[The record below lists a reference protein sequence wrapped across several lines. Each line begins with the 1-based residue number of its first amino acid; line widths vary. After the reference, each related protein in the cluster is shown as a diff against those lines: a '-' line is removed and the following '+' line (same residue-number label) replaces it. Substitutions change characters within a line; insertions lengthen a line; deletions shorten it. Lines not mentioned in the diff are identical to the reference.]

1 MSLTIVRDVSNNKN
15 VHLQVDGSNQLSV
28 KDATAQSSL
37 SSIQSAVEG
46 TLAVSVAS
54 MPLPSGA
61 ATSALQSTGN
71 SSLATIA
78 GAVSGSE
85 IQCDVITAALPS
97 GAATSALQSTGNTSL
112 STLAGC
118 VDSGGSRVD
127 VNIASD
133 SLSLAT
139 AALQTTG
146 NTDLAAIKTALQGT
160 LTVSSAGSTPSRSS
174 GSLASSLSVTNG
186 TFSSSVDVQNQRSV
200 AVYGNSSNSGLEIA
214 VHVSDDNSNFY
225 EAANLAI
232 FASGSSGDF
241 YHKWD
246 QCARYFKIEYKATA
260 NVTARYTLLD

>member
-28 KDATAQSSL
+28 KDATSQSTL

-46 TLAVSVAS
+46 TLAVSAVS

-61 ATSALQSTGN
+61 ATAALQSTGN
-71 SSLATIA
+71 TDLATIA

-97 GAATSALQSTGNTSL
+97 GASTSALQTSGNTSL

-118 VDSGGSRVD
+118 VDSAGSRVD

-133 SLSLAT
+133 SVSLAT
-139 AALQTTG
+139 AALQSTG
-146 NTDLAAIKTALQGT
+146 NTDLAAIKTAVQGT

-174 GSLASSLSVTNG
+174 GSLASSASVLNG
-186 TFSSSVDVQNQRSV
+186 DFSSAVDCANQRSA
-200 AVYGNSSNSGLEIA
+200 AVYGSSSNSSLEIA
-214 VHVSDDNSNFY
+214 VHVSDDNSNYY

-232 FASGSSGDF
+232 FASGSSGNF

-246 QCARYFKIEYKATA
+246 QCARYFKIEYKGSAT
-260 NVTARYTLLD
+260 VTARYSLLD